1 MTCKFDCSHVHTK
14 TKTEIGL
21 LMLSCVADSLNLA
34 LDASVTEAA
43 GNENAVARSGGADD
57 FQEGKAAAE
66 VFELALYRFGGEAV
80 SPDAGRILFGEHRRF
95 RF

>member
-43 GNENAVARSGGADD
+43 GNENAVAIM
-57 FQEGKAAAE
+57 QKL
-66 VFELALYRFGGEAV
+66 VC
-80 SPDAGRILFGEHRRF
+80 RF
-95 RF
+95 RSNLF